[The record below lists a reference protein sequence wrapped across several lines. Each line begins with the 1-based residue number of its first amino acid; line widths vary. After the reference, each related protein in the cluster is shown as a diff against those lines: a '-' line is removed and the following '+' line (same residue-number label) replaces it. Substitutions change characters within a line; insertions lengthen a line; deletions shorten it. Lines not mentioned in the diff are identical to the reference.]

1 MRYIPDGLRTL
12 LGGSVTGANEISSVR
27 DIATMQFSERG
38 RGQTGPGT
46 ERVRL
51 IVSARVDSFVNRW
64 IMPLYRDDVFAFSCF
79 GEIACT
85 PMSARWRLF
94 GWIRGIFGWF
104 VNRGILYFYGEN
116 IYLCSQIILYS
127 LAFFK
132 NKKEKASFQF
142 VFNYWNKYRANAGK
156 SFYFYFEYSVYY
168 N

>member
-46 ERVRL
+46 GVYDLLLVHALILSWIVGSCLFTGTTHSLVSERSRVRQWVL
-51 IVSARVDSFVNRW
+51 D
-64 IMPLYRDDVFAFSCF
+64 
-79 GEIACT
+79 
-85 PMSARWRLF
+85 WRLF
-94 GWIRGIFGWF
+94 GWIRIF
-104 VNRGILYFYGEN
+104 VNRGILYFYGES

-142 VFNYWNKYRANAGK
+142 VFNYWNKYRANVRR